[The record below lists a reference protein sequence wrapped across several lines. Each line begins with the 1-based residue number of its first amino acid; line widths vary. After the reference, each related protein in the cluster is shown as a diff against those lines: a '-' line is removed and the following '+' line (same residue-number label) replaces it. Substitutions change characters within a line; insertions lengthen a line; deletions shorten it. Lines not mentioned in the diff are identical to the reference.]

1 MRQAGKGLSAP
12 HARPLGPS
20 FSPMLWGPTLG
31 VVGTRGGNTAT
42 ATLSDLEGGV
52 GKGIWGGV
60 VAAKRNLR
68 GDAIWASVERA
79 APSRSRSRAP
89 SVCAHSRALSAA
101 PGIAAPRWG
110 SVPAWLPR
118 PGLPK
123 VTGTRTVGHQAA
135 APGGGGAPLVQGSP
149 LPQIGARARNG
160 RAGAHGAAAPPDPG
174 RGAPWEAGWEG
185 PRRAPP
191 APPRGPRRFRS
202 PRGRPGSQDEPPGL
216 CVAGKSLFLSPHYR
230 GQSLLPHS
238 KLGLGDEAAIHRVG
252 GSHFLLGKL
261 RPGGVDALRLY
272 PPCGSSGREP

>member
-1 MRQAGKGLSAP
+1 MRTFPGPERGARNSSPEVGVSPRVAP
-12 HARPLGPS
+12 PPWASQGHRDADGRTPGR
-20 FSPMLWGPTLG
+20 SP
-31 VVGTRGGNTAT
+31 GG
-42 ATLSDLEGGV
+42 E
-52 GKGIWGGV
+52 WGG
-60 VAAKRNLR
+60 
-68 GDAIWASVERA
+68 
-79 APSRSRSRAP
+79 
-89 SVCAHSRALSAA
+89 AL
-101 PGIAAPRWG
+101 
-110 SVPAWLPR
+110 
-118 PGLPK
+118 
-123 VTGTRTVGHQAA
+123 
-135 APGGGGAPLVQGSP
+135 LVQGSP

-230 GQSLLPHS
+230 GQRLLPHP

-272 PPCGSSGREP
+272 PPCDSSGREPWRVGTVVLLAPHVPSPRPPHRNKPVLSGKQLSEGPAPSPSLCSPARTFSCCLSQPGLGFRDAASHRALIRRGPTPGLPPRPVPQCF